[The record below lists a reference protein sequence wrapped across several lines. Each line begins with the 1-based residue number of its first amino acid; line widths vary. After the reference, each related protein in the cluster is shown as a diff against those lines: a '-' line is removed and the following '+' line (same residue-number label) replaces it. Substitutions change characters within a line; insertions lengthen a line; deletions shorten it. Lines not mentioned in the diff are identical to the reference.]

1 ALGYVQ
7 ARDFYNTVISASTF
21 KPTLAQRSTPATGA
35 GGKIE
40 LRPPVGGGHVLR
52 LGADWRVAEG
62 HTNEDSYK
70 AGVVNGHRRAGGT
83 NRDFGLFAEDDW

>member
-1 ALGYVQ
+1 GADTGSSGQDGSVRIVGRGRWQFDALGYVQ

-62 HTNEDSYK
+62 H
-70 AGVVNGHRRAGGT
+70 
-83 NRDFGLFAEDDW
+83 